1 MFGIP
6 TIDANDQLLEVEL
19 DGETFFVRLSWNSEG
34 AFWAM
39 EVQNYNQETLV
50 AGIVVVPNVPLL
62 ARFHYLALPQG
73 ELIALVLGDDPGI
86 ARDGFIR
93 GQAELV
99 YVPAGELASA
109 AVGEG

>member
-1 MFGIP
+1 MMFAIP

-19 DGETFFVRLSWNSEG
+19 DVETFFIRLSWNSEG
-34 AFWAM
+34 SFWAM
-39 EVQNYNQETLV
+39 EIQNYNQETLV

-62 ARFHYLALPQG
+62 ARFHYLDVPPG
-73 ELIALVLGDDPGI
+73 ELLALVLGDDAGI

-99 YVPAGELASA
+99 YVSA
-109 AVGEG
+109 AEMATAGGR